1 MHLQMPIC
9 DIDLPQSLDSYRG
22 VQTFF
27 LPSPPPSLSPANSPR
42 EQRRDEPGHI
52 PTIHSGSTQVHHKG
66 MPMYRRRIGRG
77 GRLMIDRKNI
87 ATITQ
92 KEKDTINEIVLDR
105 FKYDNFEDE
114 PVFEYSVD
122 YNSTLYVCFSFCVD
136 CKLLT

>member
-1 MHLQMPIC
+1 MPIS
-9 DIDLPQSLDSYRG
+9 DVDLPQSLGSYRG

-42 EQRRDEPGHI
+42 EHGRDEPSHI
-52 PTIHSGSTQVHHKG
+52 PTIHSSSFTQFRQKD

-87 ATITQ
+87 ATISQ

-114 PVFEYSVD
+114 PVIEYSVD
-122 YNSTLYVCFSFCVD
+122 YNSTL
-136 CKLLT
+136 